1 MEHTADAGLVRG
13 LRRWDLVALVIN
25 SVIGAG
31 IFGLPSRVYALA
43 GTYSLLAYLV
53 SAAAIVLIIICF
65 AEVGSRFKATG
76 GPYLYA
82 RMAFG
87 PVIAFQVGW
96 LLWLSRIAG
105 FAAVCNLSIGYLA
118 YFVPASAAD
127 LWRTLVIVGAVS
139 SVTIANIIGIRV
151 SAAVTNA
158 LAVGKLIPLLLI
170 VVVGLFF
177 VDPQRY
183 SFASPPSHGS
193 FSQAA
198 LLLVYAY
205 VGFEGAV
212 IPAGEMRDP
221 GRHLPFAL
229 LTGIAV
235 VTLLYV
241 LVQTVCIGTLP
252 QLASSDKPLS
262 DASLRFL
269 GAPGA
274 SLIAAGALVSIS
286 GAMNA
291 LMFATPRL
299 LFAMAENRQLP
310 RSFLMA
316 YPRFHTPITAI
327 LVTALVMLV
336 LTLFTTFISALMIS
350 AVIRLIAHATTCA
363 ALPVLRY
370 NSGTPRPAFLAP
382 AGPIIS
388 ATALTLIVWLL
399 ANSTWGEASLVGV
412 ASVIGFV
419 LYVPC
424 ALRKD
429 ASQQV
434 KRAAQTAEL

>member
-1 MEHTADAGLVRG
+1 LERG

-43 GTYSLLAYLV
+43 GTYSLLAYVV
-53 SAAAIVLIIICF
+53 SAVAIVLIIMCF
-65 AEVGSRFKATG
+65 AEVGSRFTATG

-82 RMAFG
+82 RVALG
-87 PVIAFQVGW
+87 PLIAFQVGW
-96 LLWLSRIAG
+96 LMWLARIAG
-105 FAAVCNLSIGYLA
+105 FAAVCNLGIGYLA
-118 YFVPASAAD
+118 YFVPASGAD
-127 LWRTLVIVGAVS
+127 LWRALVIIGAVS
-139 SVTIANIIGIRV
+139 SVAIANIIGVRV
-151 SAAVTNA
+151 TAAVTNA
-158 LAVGKLIPLLLI
+158 LTVGKLIPLLL
-170 VVVGLFF
+170 VVLIGLFF

-183 SFASPPSHGS
+183 SFATPPAFGS

-229 LTGIAV
+229 LTGIGV
-235 VTLLYV
+235 VALLYV
-241 LVQTVCIGTLP
+241 LIQMVCIGTLP
-252 QLASSDKPLS
+252 ELASSDRPLS
-262 DASLRFL
+262 DASLTFL

-274 SLIAAGALVSIS
+274 SLIAAGALVSIG

-310 RSFLMA
+310 RSFLRTH
-316 YPRFHTPITAI
+316 PRYHTPIVAI
-327 LVTALVMLV
+327 LLTALVTLV
-336 LTLFTTFISALMIS
+336 LTVFSTFISALTIS
-350 AVIRLIAHATTCA
+350 AVIRLIAYATTCA
-363 ALPVLRY
+363 ALPILRR
-370 NSGTPRPAFLAP
+370 NSGVPPPTFLAP
-382 AGPIIS
+382 AGPVV
-388 ATALTLIVWLL
+388 ALTAVTLSVWLL
-399 ANSTWGEASLVGV
+399 ANSTWGEARLVAI

-424 ALRKD
+424 ALRRD
-429 ASQQV
+429 VRQQV
-434 KRAAQTAEL
+434 KPAAPTAGL

>member
-1 MEHTADAGLVRG
+1 
-13 LRRWDLVALVIN
+13 VIN
-25 SVIGAG
+25 SVLGAG

-82 RMAFG
+82 RLAFG

-118 YFVPASAAD
+118 YFVTASAAD
-127 LWRTLVIVGAVS
+127 LWRTFVIVGAVS
-139 SVTIANIIGIRV
+139 SVAIANIIGIRV

-158 LAVGKLIPLLLI
+158 LTVGKLIPLLLI

-177 VDPQRY
+177 VEPQRY
-183 SFASPPSHGS
+183 SFATPPSYGS

-310 RSFLMA
+310 RSFLMTH
-316 YPRFHTPITAI
+316 PRFHTPIAAI
-327 LVTALVMLV
+327 LVTALVMLA
-336 LTLFTTFISALMIS
+336 LTLFTTFISALTIS
-350 AVIRLIAHATTCA
+350 AVIRLIAYATTCA

-370 NSGTPRPAFLAP
+370 NSGMPRPAFLAP

-399 ANSTWGEASLVGV
+399 ANSTWGEASLVSV

-434 KRAAQTAEL
+434 KRAARTAEL